1 MTMPKWHEMMR
12 PVLERLSKSDVVTSK
27 ELQQHM
33 VETFSMTEE
42 EQAERLSS
50 GQLRLYNRMYW
61 ATTDLEKAK
70 YLSYGETRGTYR
82 ITEAGKAFLEMHE
95 GPVMTKDLEET
106 SPSFRAWREEYRAA
120 RKEAGHSLG
129 GGSEEAAKDEA
140 EEVTP
145 REAMEATYR
154 ELRDALSDDLLQAIM
169 TKGPIFFEYLVA
181 KLLIA
186 MGYGESKSD
195 RATVT
200 KQSGDEGIDGIVKE
214 DSLGFDSIYYQAK
227 CWDLDRT
234 VDRPEIHK
242 FSGALSGKGASK
254 GLFITTAK
262 FSKGACEFVEG
273 LHTQKIV
280 LVDGKMLAN
289 LMIDY
294 GVGVSTVETFEIKSL
309 DSDFFS
315 GE

>member
-1 MTMPKWHEMMR
+1 
-12 PVLERLSKSDVVTSK
+12 
-27 ELQQHM
+27 
-33 VETFSMTEE
+33 
-42 EQAERLSS
+42 
-50 GQLRLYNRMYW
+50 
-61 ATTDLEKAK
+61 
-70 YLSYGETRGTYR
+70 
-82 ITEAGKAFLEMHE
+82 
-95 GPVMTKDLEET
+95 
-106 SPSFRAWREEYRAA
+106 
-120 RKEAGHSLG
+120 
-129 GGSEEAAKDEA
+129 
-140 EEVTP
+140 
-145 REAMEATYR
+145 
-154 ELRDALSDDLLQAIM
+154 
-169 TKGPIFFEYLVA
+169 
-181 KLLIA
+181 
-186 MGYGESKSD
+186 MGYGESRSD

-214 DSLGFDSIYYQAK
+214 DRLGFDSVYYQAK

-234 VDRPEIHK
+234 VGRPDIQA

-262 FSKGACEFVEG
+262 FSKGARDFAEG

>member
-12 PVLERLSKSDVVTSK
+12 PVLERLSQSDVVTSK

-50 GQLRLYNRMYW
+50 GQLRVYNRLFW
-61 ATTDLEKAK
+61 AITDLEKAK
-70 YLSYGETRGTYR
+70 FLSYGDAKGTYR
-82 ITEAGKAFLEMHE
+82 ITDAGRTFLEDHE
-95 GPVMTKDLEET
+95 GSIMTRDLEAA
-106 SPSFRAWREEYRAA
+106 SPSFKAWRDEYRAA
-120 RKEAGHSLG
+120 RKG
-129 GGSEEAAKDEA
+129 GKQSDDDGVSPGTEA
-140 EEVTP
+140 EEASP
-145 REAMEATYR
+145 REAMEATYH

-169 TKGPIFFEYLVA
+169 SKDPTFFEYLVA

-186 MGYGESKSD
+186 MGYGESRSD

-214 DSLGFDSIYYQAK
+214 DRLGFDSVYYQAK

-234 VDRPEIHK
+234 VGRPDIQA

-262 FSKGACEFVEG
+262 FSKGARDFAEG